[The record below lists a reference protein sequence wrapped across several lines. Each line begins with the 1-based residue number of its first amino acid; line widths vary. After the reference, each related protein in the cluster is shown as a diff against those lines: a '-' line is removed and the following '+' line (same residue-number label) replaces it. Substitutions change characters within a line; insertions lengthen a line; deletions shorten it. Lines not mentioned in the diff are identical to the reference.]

1 MNTMTVTLADAAE
14 WLSAQFLAP
23 PDAAMVEAARS
34 VRGQLLLAQMGAL
47 LDRPDEMGRLRSL
60 LSADA
65 VPVVVQG
72 LQRSHV
78 ALFEGIFRNRS
89 VAPYA
94 SVWDGTGRLFGPA
107 VERMQRLLHDLD
119 IRLDEGFH
127 EPITWGC
134 SCRRWPRRCGSRRPH
149 GWRGCWTSWP
159 GPNALPPRWA
169 GWMVMA
175 TLAWQPGCCRP
186 CWNGPDGPCSRR
198 GWHENGRQ
206 RACGG
211 PANRR
216 QDRRTGH
223 ERSTR
228 YGAADAST

>member
-1 MNTMTVTLADAAE
+1 MNTMTVTLADVAE

-23 PDAAMVEAARS
+23 PAAAMVEAARS

-65 VPVVVQG
+65 VPAVVQG

-78 ALFEGIFRNRS
+78 VLFEGIFRNRS

-119 IRLDEGFH
+119 IRLDEDFH
-127 EPITWGC
+127 EPPDHLGVQLLALAEAL
-134 SCRRWPRRCGSRRPH
+134 RQPQAGLVVRVLDELA
-149 GWRGCWTSWP
+149 WTERFAAALGRLDGDGYFGVAARLLPPLLERAGQAVQQAALAQQDAQRAIVCTP
-159 GPNALPPRWA
+159 GQVQQDASALP
-169 GWMVMA
+169 
-175 TLAWQPGCCRP
+175 
-186 CWNGPDGPCSRR
+186 
-198 GWHENGRQ
+198 
-206 RACGG
+206 ACDMQ
-211 PANRR
+211 A
-216 QDRRTGH
+216 QV
-223 ERSTR
+223 
-228 YGAADAST
+228 A

>member
-1 MNTMTVTLADAAE
+1 MNTMTVTLADVAE

-23 PDAAMVEAARS
+23 PAAAMVEAARS
-34 VRGQLLLAQMGAL
+34 VRGQLLAQMGAL

-119 IRLDEGFH
+119 IRLDEDFH
-127 EPITWGC
+127 EPPDHLGVQLQALAEAL
-134 SCRRWPRRCGSRRPH
+134 RQPQAARVARVLDELA
-149 GWRGCWTSWP
+149 WTERFAA
-159 GPNALPPRWA
+159 ALGRLDGDGYFGVAARLMPPLLERA
-169 GWMVMA
+169 GWSVQQA
-175 TLAWQPGCCRP
+175 RVA
-186 CWNGPDGPCSRR
+186 
-198 GWHENGRQ
+198 
-206 RACGG
+206 
-211 PANRR
+211 
-216 QDRRTGH
+216 
-223 ERSTR
+223 
-228 YGAADAST
+228 